1 MSDIDE
7 AVRNGWLHKDAED
20 EIKRLRAERDAL
32 RALLEECRPHVECGR
47 EVAERELMFAGGIA
61 SVISRATHERD
72 ACGSLLARIDAAVKR

>member
-32 RALLEECRPHVECGR
+32 RKALLLAVDAMRAPLDDWKGVVERRALDVARTVVGAALAEEAKTRR
-47 EVAERELMFAGGIA
+47 E
-61 SVISRATHERD
+61 T
-72 ACGSLLARIDAAVKR
+72 

>member
-32 RALLEECRPHVECGR
+32 AK
-47 EVAERELMFAGGIA
+47 
-61 SVISRATHERD
+61 
-72 ACGSLLARIDAAVKR
+72 DAARYHADRRASCW